1 MKQIAGTYTRD
12 GIPNAVTSA
21 LAGLFE
27 AARNERG
34 FIEHRAPGNTEPH
47 AFTPKTPAVAHTLRL
62 SDVLQHRATT
72 PSERHST
79 AITVHSA
86 GEHVTLSDALL
97 KASRVAQAGAHIIP
111 ISIAPAPVDAGTGV
125 AWYDQPAS
133 LSVITHAPFATLA
146 DGATLTPVA
155 FPALR
160 ASITIGDAP
169 TAAVRFEIERTNL
182 KAEKEDVTA
191 WEVMTA
197 LILGIAREADR
208 VLLAAIATATS
219 TPFALAAAATKG
231 LMFDDLRALVGTA
244 ATGANVGADGVLRAS
259 GIAAELTDAI
269 AGTYVGAFTRSA
281 VAVHD
286 DIRLLIERRDVTG
299 KLAITAF
306 VNMEAILPDSA
317 AFWSVA

>member
-12 GIPNAVTSA
+12 AAPNVATV

-34 FIEHRAPGNTEPH
+34 FIEHRAPGNIDPH
-47 AFTPKTPAVAHTLRL
+47 AFTPKMPAVAHTLRL
-62 SDVLQHRATT
+62 SDMLQHRAAT
-72 PSERHST
+72 PSERHSP
-79 AITVHSA
+79 AIQTQQP
-86 GEHVTLSDALL
+86 GEHVTLSTTLL

-111 ISIAPAPVDAGTGV
+111 ISAAPAPVDAGTGV

-146 DGATLTPVA
+146 DGATLTPA
-155 FPALR
+155 TFPALR
-160 ASITIGDAP
+160 ASVTVGDAP
-169 TAAVRFEIERTNL
+169 TAAVRFKIERANL

-197 LILGIAREADR
+197 LMLGIAREADR
-208 VLLAAIATATS
+208 VLLAAIAAVPP
-219 TPFALAAAATKG
+219 TPFALAAAAAKG
-231 LMFDDLRALVGTA
+231 LMFGDLRALAGTA
-244 ATGANVGADGVLRAS
+244 AAGAAVGTDGVLRVV
-259 GIAAELTDAI
+259 GIAAELTDVT

-306 VNMEAILPDSA
+306 VNMEAVLPDPA
-317 AFWSVA
+317 AFWNVA